1 MDLFEHPLLAHLS
14 TEHKDTF
21 SALAERETYSVG
33 EEMVHEGDLG
43 DSLFMILSGE
53 AEVLK
58 RSVKDDPNAYLV
70 RLALLGPGEFFGE
83 MSLVEP
89 NPRSATVR
97 ALAATEV
104 ARLSNATLQRALESD
119 PRLMNSVLVGI
130 IKGMSVRLRVTSS
143 LVVNLKRNLDAL
155 SSFPTAI

>member
-1 MDLFEHPLLAHLS
+1 MDLFGHPLLSHLS
-14 TEHKDTF
+14 PEHAATF
-21 SALAERETYSVG
+21 NTLAERETYAVG
-33 EEMVHEGDLG
+33 EEMVREGDLG

-58 RSVKDDPNAYLV
+58 RSQKDDPSSYLV
-70 RLALLGPGEFFGE
+70 RLAMLGPGEFFGE

-130 IKGMSVRLRVTSS
+130 IKGMSARLRVTSS